1 MQIATEVLPM
11 LCEQP
16 EFQKKHEALVSL
28 VSATIEYGDE
38 SLLDHLLHT
47 ISKVLKF
54 CSIEN
59 DWFKVSD

>member
-1 MQIATEVLPM
+1 M

-54 CSIEN
+54 CSIDN
-59 DWFKVSD
+59 DWFKLSE